1 MIGDHYAP
9 LPWPPSFSSMAR
21 GMGGGHGGED
31 LRFDARVRE
40 LPGSFILWAGWAA
53 VFTPYAEKARAL
65 GWPVREI
72 PADHEALA
80 TAPDVLTAALLE
92 TVTQK
97 VGQP

>member
-1 MIGDHYAP
+1 
-9 LPWPPSFSSMAR
+9 MATFVP
-21 GMGGGHGGED
+21 E
-31 LRFDARVRE
+31 
-40 LPGSFILWAGWAA
+40 
-53 VFTPYAEKARAL
+53 ARAP

-97 VGQP
+97 AGQP